1 MEFRQVTKFMI
12 SQVWFF
18 KIGVTSDLGD
28 LAF

>member
-1 MEFRQVTKFMI
+1 MDFRQVTKSML
-12 SQVWFF
+12 SQVYFF